1 MSAECLI
8 LSSMCISR
16 VRTSQ
21 APKHKTHIYMK
32 IRMSE
37 ESKMNLRTM
46 KQKTQHH
53 TMTESVRKK
62 IFAIQWMRAEY
73 VEYTRNYHDNSET
86 VENTRQPKTKHNT
99 NAKLCQR
106 IFVSKMCWCC
116 LACAHSISHL
126 DWTFTISL
134 CDVSDWRHDYHY
146 FSFTETKKNIYIVCI
161 AGAVDCVMPVRST
174 NPIRAKSLVRSNLEQ
189 SSVLKI
195 QSRMPNIKVFSGSS
209 HPDLAQR
216 IVDRLGIDLGKVV
229 TKKFSNLET
238 WWVDA

>member
-21 APKHKTHIYMK
+21 APKHKTHIYENPNEW
-32 IRMSE
+32 REQNESE
-37 ESKMNLRTM
+37 NDEAKNTAPHNDRERT
-46 KQKTQHH
+46 
-53 TMTESVRKK
+53 RKK
-62 IFAIQWMRAEY
+62 KSAIQWMRAEC